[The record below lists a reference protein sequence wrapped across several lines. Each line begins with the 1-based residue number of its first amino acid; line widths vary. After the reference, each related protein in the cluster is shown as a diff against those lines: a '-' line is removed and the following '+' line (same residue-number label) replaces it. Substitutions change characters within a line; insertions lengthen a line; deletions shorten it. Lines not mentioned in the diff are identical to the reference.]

1 MEERKNCCYRQS
13 RILQIRKTEMNI
25 IKKLNEFTNES
36 AKSLRE
42 QFVTVS
48 AETLGWVAVILL
60 HLATIPTLIAILTNI
75 TEKTP
80 PVDLVL
86 LAWAGL
92 FLFFVKATISKDIL
106 NIVTIGF
113 GFFIQACLMALI
125 IFK

>member
-1 MEERKNCCYRQS
+1 MKFDFAQ
-13 RILQIRKTEMNI
+13 T
-25 IKKLNEFTNES
+25 LNDAGVNL
-36 AKSLRE
+36 KE
-42 QFVTVS
+42 QFTKIS
-48 AETLGWVAVILL
+48 AETLGWLAVILV
-60 HLATIPTLIAILTNI
+60 HLATIPTLMAILTGL

-92 FLFFVKATISKDIL
+92 FLFFVKATISRDLL

>member
-1 MEERKNCCYRQS
+1 
-13 RILQIRKTEMNI
+13 MNI
-25 IKKLNEFTNES
+25 IEKINEFTNTS
-36 AKSLRE
+36 AQNLKE
-42 QFVTVS
+42 QLVTVS
-48 AETLGWVAVILL
+48 SETLGWIAVILV
-60 HLATIPTLIAILTNI
+60 HLATIPTLIAILTGL

>member
-1 MEERKNCCYRQS
+1 
-13 RILQIRKTEMNI
+13 MNFI
-25 IKKLNEFTNES
+25 EKINKFTNTS
-36 AKSLRE
+36 AQNLKE
-42 QFVTVS
+42 QLVTVS
-48 AETLGWVAVILL
+48 SETLGWVAVILV
-60 HLATIPTLIAILTNI
+60 HLATIPTLIAILTGL

>member
-1 MEERKNCCYRQS
+1 MEERKSSHYWRSC
-13 RILQIRKTEMNI
+13 ILQVRKIKMNI
-25 IKKLNEFTNES
+25 IETLNKFTNES
-36 AKSLRE
+36 AKNLKE
-42 QFVTVS
+42 QFITVS
-48 AETLGWVAVILL
+48 ADTLGWVAVILV
-60 HLATIPTLIAILTNI
+60 HLATIPTLIAILTGL

>member
-1 MEERKNCCYRQS
+1 
-13 RILQIRKTEMNI
+13 MNI
-25 IKKLNEFTNES
+25 IEKINEFTSES
-36 AKSLRE
+36 AKSLKE
-42 QFVTVS
+42 QLVTIS
-48 AETLGWVAVILL
+48 AETLGWIAVILV
-60 HLATIPTLIAILTNI
+60 HLATIPTLVAILTGL

-92 FLFFVKATISKDIL
+92 FLFFVKATISKDLL

>member
-1 MEERKNCCYRQS
+1 MKFDIAQTLNDAS
-13 RILQIRKTEMNI
+13 VNI
-25 IKKLNEFTNES
+25 
-36 AKSLRE
+36 RE
-42 QFVTVS
+42 QFTKIS
-48 AETLGWVAVILL
+48 SETLGWIAVILI
-60 HLATIPTLIAILTNI
+60 HMATIPTLMAILTGL

>member
-1 MEERKNCCYRQS
+1 
-13 RILQIRKTEMNI
+13 MNI
-25 IKKLNEFTNES
+25 IEKINEFTNVS
-36 AKSLRE
+36 AQNLKE
-42 QFVTVS
+42 QLVTVS
-48 AETLGWVAVILL
+48 SETLGWVAVILV
-60 HLATIPTLIAILTNI
+60 HLATIPTLIAILTGL

-92 FLFFVKATISKDIL
+92 FLFFVKATISKDVL